1 MLKKVGAGVFALSLF
16 FMCALLS
23 PAQKNPPQEKSERCA
38 DSATQFEMNRCAERK
53 HQQVDAQLNMVYQQL
68 MKESDATEKT
78 KLKAAQFAWI
88 KFRDAHCAYVSAG
101 DEGGS
106 IYQMVL
112 AFCLADATSS
122 RVKQLQEILR
132 ERSIR

>member
-1 MLKKVGAGVFALSLF
+1 MS
-16 FMCALLS
+16 
-23 PAQKNPPQEKSERCA
+23 
-38 DSATQFEMNRCAERK
+38 RCAERK
-53 HQQVDAQLNMVYQQL
+53 HQQADTELNLVYQQL

-88 KFRDAHCAYVSAG
+88 KFRDAHCAYVGAEN
-101 DEGGS
+101 EGGS
-106 IYQMVL
+106 IYPMVL
-112 AFCLADATSS
+112 AFCLADVTSS